1 MLLIHEWFF
10 SLLLG
15 ADNGHYIGDG
25 GWGEGGG
32 CSMFEENPVLND
44 LNEHDF

>member
-1 MLLIHEWFF
+1 MVIILVMVV
-10 SLLLG
+10 
-15 ADNGHYIGDG
+15 G
-25 GWGEGGG
+25 GRGGG